1 MPVNDNVEYNNLP
14 TATEQR
20 GMYSPPNGNH
30 PQTLPDL
37 WRDGDDIVRDDLP
50 SLTDEQLNDLGW
62 KGPIQMPPLSGTSF
76 FTHTYEWNSETRE
89 WASFELSTLDKEKN
103 VEYEKFWDLF
113 IDTDFYNKLKTT
125 ASTKLATNVLYTE
138 FIALLDDAG
147 YIRVYWNECFLYFIV
162 TLLMY
167 EIIDNALPKEEFEG
181 IKNFMLNPNFS
192 WNLTPVITN
201 EKENL
206 PIHASFYFTHM
217 FWDGFV
223 IEPESQMFAP
233 LLNMMDCR
241 AIMRIK
247 ANCTPSTE
255 VCIHH
260 DNHCD
265 YAYPHRGALFYIN
278 TNNGCTILEDKDE
291 IKPVEN
297 RLLLFDPSKPHRS
310 TTCTDD
316 KCRINVN
323 FNFF

>member
-1 MPVNDNVEYNNLP
+1 
-14 TATEQR
+14 
-20 GMYSPPNGNH
+20 
-30 PQTLPDL
+30 
-37 WRDGDDIVRDDLP
+37 
-50 SLTDEQLNDLGW
+50 
-62 KGPIQMPPLSGTSF
+62 
-76 FTHTYEWNSETRE
+76 
-89 WASFELSTLDKEKN
+89 
-103 VEYEKFWDLF
+103 
-113 IDTDFYNKLKTT
+113 
-125 ASTKLATNVLYTE
+125 
-138 FIALLDDAG
+138 
-147 YIRVYWNECFLYFIV
+147 
-162 TLLMY
+162 MY